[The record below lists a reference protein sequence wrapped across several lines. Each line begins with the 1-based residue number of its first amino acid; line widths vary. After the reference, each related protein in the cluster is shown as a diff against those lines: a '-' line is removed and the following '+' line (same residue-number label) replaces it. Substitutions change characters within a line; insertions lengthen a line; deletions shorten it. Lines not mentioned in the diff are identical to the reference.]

1 MTFSEF
7 AQVMSIYC
15 RGTIIEE
22 APQTEEPKEAKERKD
37 PKERK
42 EWKDPKARTDAEFVI
57 HLVNQIMAGRP
68 GRMHANGTFQNP
80 LGHKDAQV
88 LASYY
93 KGTRSITKGDA
104 SIILSSID
112 KYKFEEYL
120 RKNCSENAQKLLMK
134 DLSEIES
141 IDNKG
146 DFAEVC
152 ADLFEKILHD
162 LATK

>member
-15 RGTIIEE
+15 RGTKKDENQENEKDKEDKEE
-22 APQTEEPKEAKERKD
+22 KEPKD
-37 PKERK
+37 PKT
-42 EWKDPKARTDAEFVI
+42 RTDAEFVI

-68 GRMHANGTFQNP
+68 GRMHADGTFQNP
-80 LGHKDAQV
+80 LGHKNAQI
-88 LASYY
+88 LALYY
-93 KGTRSITKGDA
+93 KGIRSIPKGDA

-120 RKNCSENAQKLLMK
+120 RKNCSDQAQEMLMK

-152 ADLFEKILHD
+152 ADLFEKIIYD